1 MLGQPGILGVSS
13 GLKCQPCAQDK
24 WESLVPDGTSG
35 EMALQQKAAGGT
47 SRCPEPVEVLKRD
60 AFSCQGNVRYEAT
73 LRHRDL

>member
-1 MLGQPGILGVSS
+1 ML
-13 GLKCQPCAQDK
+13 
-24 WESLVPDGTSG
+24 DGTSG

-47 SRCPEPVEVLKRD
+47 SRCSEPVEVLKRD